1 MSEVTNKSEKK
12 ETKLS
17 KQLIVGAVIAAI
29 LFIVIIVVI
38 ILSGNKKPAGKDKDQ
53 KKPVEEVE
61 IKTYTEQELVEAYNF
76 SIKDA
81 EELVMSIYHSDNFEC
96 STTIEEAHYVV
107 TVTDVLSGDKTVYTV
122 NPASHEYTRD
132 K

>member
-1 MSEVTNKSEKK
+1 MSEVKSEKK
-12 ETKLS
+12 EPKLS
-17 KQLIVGAVIAAI
+17 KQLIIGAIIAAI
-29 LFIVIIVVI
+29 LVVVIIVVI
-38 ILSGNKKPAGKDKDQ
+38 IVSGNKKPTGGDDT
-53 KKPVEEVE
+53 KKPVEDVK
-61 IKTYTEQELVEAYNF
+61 IKTYTEQELIEAYNF
-76 SIKDA
+76 SSKDA

>member
-1 MSEVTNKSEKK
+1 MSEVTKKSEKK
-12 ETKLS
+12 EPKLS
-17 KQLIVGAVIAAI
+17 KQLIIGGVIA
-29 LFIVIIVVI
+29 LVLVIVIIIAVI
-38 ILSGNKKPAGKDKDQ
+38 VSGNKKPGDNNKPD
-53 KKPVEEVE
+53 KPVEEVK
-61 IKTYTEQELVEAYNF
+61 IKEYTEQELIDAYGF

-96 STTIEEAHYVV
+96 STTIKDAKYIV
-107 TVTDVLSGDKTVYTV
+107 TVKDVLSGDKTVYTV

>member
-1 MSEVTNKSEKK
+1 MSEVNNKSVKK
-12 ETKLS
+12 EPKLS
-17 KQLIVGAVIAAI
+17 KQLIIGGAIALVLVI
-29 LFIVIIVVI
+29 FIIVAVVV
-38 ILSGNKKPAGKDKDQ
+38 LGNKKPAGNDNPD
-53 KKPVEEVE
+53 KPVEEVK
-61 IKTYTEQELVEAYNF
+61 IKQYTEQELIDSYGF

-96 STTIEEAHYVV
+96 STTIKDANYIV
-107 TVTDVLSGDKTVYTV
+107 TVKDVLSGEKTVYTV

>member
-1 MSEVTNKSEKK
+1 MSEVKNKSVKK
-12 ETKLS
+12 EPKLS
-17 KQLIVGAVIAAI
+17 KQLIIGGVIA
-29 LFIVIIVVI
+29 LVLVIVIIVAVVV
-38 ILSGNKKPAGKDKDQ
+38 LGNKKPAGNDNPD
-53 KKPVEEVE
+53 KPVEEVK
-61 IKTYTEQELVEAYNF
+61 IKQYTEQELIDSYGF

-96 STTIEEAHYVV
+96 STTIKDAKYIV
-107 TVTDVLSGDKTVYTV
+107 TVKDVLSGDKTVYTV